1 MADTS
6 FVQDL
11 VVITVVNEADKLLV
25 KKIVMKSRLK
35 DFVNEM
41 VAMYGVDIFVFQ
53 NKAYI
58 SFEGSI
64 EAGEY
69 LGTVDCETLLND

>member
-1 MADTS
+1 MDTA

-11 VVITVVNEADKLLV
+11 VVITVANENDKLMT
-25 KKIVMKSRLK
+25 KKVVMKSRLR

-58 SFEGSI
+58 SYTGAI

-69 LGTVDCETLLND
+69 LGTIDCETLLME

>member
-1 MADTS
+1 MTDTA
-6 FVQDL
+6 FVQNL
-11 VVITVVNEADKLLV
+11 VVITVTSETDKLLA
-25 KKIVMKSRLK
+25 KKVVIKSRLK

-41 VAMYGVDIFVFQ
+41 VAMYGTGIFVFQ

-69 LGTVDCETLLND
+69 LGTIDCETLLND

>member
-1 MADTS
+1 MTDTA

-11 VVITVVNEADKLLV
+11 VVITVVNENDKLMA

-35 DFVNEM
+35 DFINEM

-58 SFEGSI
+58 SYAGAI

-69 LGTVDCETLLND
+69 LGTIDCETLLND

>member
-1 MADTS
+1 MTDTS
-6 FVQDL
+6 FVQNL
-11 VVITVVNEADKLLV
+11 VVITVTSETDKLLA
-25 KKIVMKSRLK
+25 KKVVMKSRLK

-41 VAMYGVDIFVFQ
+41 VAMYGVDIFIFQ

-69 LGTVDCETLLND
+69 LGTIDCKTLLND

>member
-1 MADTS
+1 MTDTA
-6 FVQDL
+6 FVQNL
-11 VVITVVNEADKLLV
+11 VVITVTNEDDKLLA
-25 KKIVMKSRLK
+25 KKVVMKSRLK

-41 VAMYGVDIFVFQ
+41 VAMHGVDIFVFQ

-69 LGTVDCETLLND
+69 LGTIDCETLLND

>member
-1 MADTS
+1 MTDTA

-11 VVITVVNEADKLLV
+11 VVITVTNENDKLMA
-25 KKIVMKSRLK
+25 KKIVMKSRLR

-58 SFEGSI
+58 SYAGAI

-69 LGTVDCETLLND
+69 LGTIDCETFLND

>member
-1 MADTS
+1 MADTA
-6 FVQDL
+6 FIRDL
-11 VVITVVNEADKLLV
+11 VVITVTNENDELLV
-25 KKIVMKSRLK
+25 KKVVMKSRLK

-69 LGTVDCETLLND
+69 LGTIDCETLLND

>member
-6 FVQDL
+6 FVQNL
-11 VVITVVNEADKLLV
+11 VVITVTNEADKLLA
-25 KKIVMKSRLK
+25 KKVVMKSRLK

>member
-1 MADTS
+1 MVDTA
-6 FVQDL
+6 FIQDL
-11 VVITVVNEADKLLV
+11 VVITVTNVNDELLV
-25 KKIVMKSRLK
+25 KKVVMKSRLK

-69 LGTVDCETLLND
+69 LGTIDCETLLND

>member
-1 MADTS
+1 MADTA

-11 VVITVVNEADKLLV
+11 VVITVANENDKLMA
-25 KKIVMKSRLK
+25 KKVVMKSRLR

-41 VAMYGVDIFVFQ
+41 VAMYGVDILVFQ

-58 SFEGSI
+58 SYAGAI

-69 LGTVDCETLLND
+69 LGTIDCETLLND

>member
-1 MADTS
+1 MTDTA
-6 FVQDL
+6 FVQNL
-11 VVITVVNEADKLLV
+11 VVITVTSETDKLLA
-25 KKIVMKSRLK
+25 KKVVMKNHLK

-41 VAMYGVDIFVFQ
+41 VALYGAGIFVFQ

-69 LGTVDCETLLND
+69 LGTIDYETLLND

>member
-1 MADTS
+1 MTDTA
-6 FVQDL
+6 FVQGL
-11 VVITVVNEADKLLV
+11 VVITVTSETDKLLA
-25 KKIVMKSRLK
+25 KKVVMKSRLK

-41 VAMYGVDIFVFQ
+41 VAMHGTGIFVFQ

-69 LGTVDCETLLND
+69 LGTIDCETLLND

>member
-1 MADTS
+1 MTDTA
-6 FVQDL
+6 FVQNL
-11 VVITVVNEADKLLV
+11 VVITVTSETDKLLA
-25 KKIVMKSRLK
+25 KKVVMKSRLK

-69 LGTVDCETLLND
+69 LGTIDCETLLND

>member
-1 MADTS
+1 MTDAA
-6 FVQDL
+6 FVQNL
-11 VVITVVNEADKLLV
+11 VVITVTSETDELLE
-25 KKIVMKSRLK
+25 KKVVIKSRLK

-41 VAMYGVDIFVFQ
+41 VTMYGTDIFVFQ

-58 SFEGSI
+58 SFAGSI

-69 LGTVDCETLLND
+69 LGTIDCETLLND

>member
-1 MADTS
+1 MVDTA
-6 FVQDL
+6 FIQDL
-11 VVITVVNEADKLLV
+11 VVITVTNVNDELLV

-69 LGTVDCETLLND
+69 LGTIDYETLLND

>member
-1 MADTS
+1 MTDTA

-11 VVITVVNEADKLLV
+11 VVITVVNEADKLMA

-41 VAMYGVDIFVFQ
+41 VAMYGRDIFVFQ

-69 LGTVDCETLLND
+69 LGTIDCETLLND